1 MTAETSARMLDGT
14 LTFTQGCISML
25 LLAAGTYFLTQRG
38 NRLRQILGW
47 ILLIWFGMHLK
58 DLLLL
63 DASAADY
70 DFMQRLLMSFDMLAV
85 PTCAFL
91 LFELVHPGWL
101 TWRRAILHEVP
112 FLFFPLLYWVWPE
125 QIVFTADIIAAL
137 IYSLSVILHLF
148 RAIPAYNRMLSE
160 NFSYT
165 DAIDL
170 EWLWKLLI
178 FFIFFIVVW
187 AYSCIRLS
195 ADADIVYNLA
205 SCCLW
210 GVICYYIARQE
221 PLPTDDADLPAVTA
235 TDDNGRR
242 PAFADELERLFAKE
256 RLWLNPRLTIQDVA
270 QALGTNRTY
279 LSDYLNRTLGTTF
292 YEYVNAYRIR
302 AVAERLASADCSLT
316 IEAIAEN
323 CGFNSASTFR
333 RVFLRHYGC
342 TPNRYKL
349 EHGG

>member
-1 MTAETSARMLDGT
+1 MTTGIPALTLDAT
-14 LTFTQGCISML
+14 LAFTQGCITMF
-25 LLAAGTYFLTQRG
+25 LLAAGCYFLAQRG
-38 NRLRQILGW
+38 NRLRRMLGW
-47 ILLIWFGMHLK
+47 ILLFWFGLHLK

-63 DASAADY
+63 DAAAPDY
-70 DFMQRLLMSFDMLAV
+70 DSMQRLLMSFDMLAV

-91 LFELVHPGWL
+91 LLELAHPGWL
-101 TWRRAILHEVP
+101 TRRRAILHEAP
-112 FLFFPLLYWVWPE
+112 FLFFPLLYWAWPE
-125 QIVFTADIIAAL
+125 RIVFTANVVAAL
-137 IYSLSVILHLF
+137 LYSLSVILHLF

-160 NFSYT
+160 NYSYT

-187 AYSCIRLS
+187 AYSCLRLS

-205 SCCLW
+205 SCGLW
-210 GVICYYIARQE
+210 AVICYYIARQE
-221 PLPTDDADLPAVTA
+221 TLPHCAAETPTPAADASD
-235 TDDNGRR
+235 RK
-242 PAFADELERLFAKE
+242 PAFAEELERLFAAE

-292 YEYVNAYRIR
+292 YEYVNAFRVR
-302 AVAERLASADCSLT
+302 AVAERLASPACTLT
-316 IEAIAEN
+316 IEAVAES